1 MKKVLLSLLAIVLIV
16 GLLGAAGFAGYQY
29 GFRQGALTSSNGNTR
44 VTPFSGNN
52 GPRGMMPGRN
62 FGFGFNREFGQR
74 GFGMIRHG
82 GMLGFGFFGPLMFLL
97 QIAFWALVIWA
108 IYMLITRSGWRLT
121 RQTTGTPPTSV
132 PPASVT
138 TTTVETPAKPNDNE
152 PPVGD

>member
-1 MKKVLLSLLAIVLIV
+1 MKRVLLSLLALVLIV

-29 GFRQGALTSSNGNTR
+29 GFRRGALSASNGKTQ

-74 GFGMIRHG
+74 GFGMMRPG

-97 QIAFWALVIWA
+97 RIAFWALVIWA
-108 IYMLITRSGWRLT
+108 IYMLVTRSGWRLT
-121 RQTTGTPPTSV
+121 RQAAVTPSATV

-138 TTTVETPAKPNDNE
+138 PVETPAESRDHE